1 MSMLQFSQKALAL
14 FAYPHVADLSLVKEL
29 RHWVDII

>member
-1 MSMLQFSQKALAL
+1 MSMLQFSQIALAL
-14 FAYPHVADLSLVKEL
+14 FAYPHVADFSVGEDL